1 MCGNAGKS
9 AQCKTDALPELC
21 LITLKKQKI
30 DQVTER
36 SVSKQQD
43 VVCTDVE
50 HNTYIIC
57 C

>member
-50 HNTYIIC
+50 HNTYISC